1 MVLGGGGHS
10 HLAVLDDWSRN
21 PPPGTELI
29 LITPVR
35 RMPYSGMLPG
45 WVEGLYERHELEIDL
60 APLAQA
66 AGARLLLD
74 QIGALDAHSK
84 LLSLTSGAA
93 VEYDFLSLA
102 TGGSPDLARF
112 AAVEGLVPVRPI
124 DVFLSDWEEMR
135 IQLAQGRV
143 SSIAVVGGGAA
154 GTELALAISAS
165 LDSISPRAR
174 VALVAGREGLLN
186 GHAPAVRRRVRSA
199 LGARN
204 IEVLEIDAEGGCN
217 GLTLSDGRHLRADK
231 VIVAT
236 GSSPPA
242 WLADSGLA
250 LGPAGGVAVGPDMRS
265 VSHADVFAAG
275 DVSERIDRE
284 LARSGVHAVKA
295 GPVLA
300 ANLRS
305 AILGNQLQRYD
316 PPQRNLY
323 LVATGRRRAIL
334 SWGKLAVQGRGV
346 WRLKDS
352 IDRRFVTRF
361 QNAATRPA
369 RQSRS
374 GGLFRRMF
382 SNQVMRTALKVA
394 LVVGTGLNAINQGDE
409 LLNGEPLSW
418 GRIVLNY
425 AVPFLVASYSGARA
439 REATRGGEPMA
450 RDDISRGPA
459 S

>member
-1 MVLGGGGHS
+1 MVLAGGGHS

-35 RMPYSGMLPG
+35 HMTYSGMLPG
-45 WVEGLYERHELEIDL
+45 YIEGLYERHELEIDL

-74 QIGALDAHSK
+74 EIGALDPHSK
-84 LLSLTSGAA
+84 LLSLTSGAT

-102 TGGSPDLARF
+102 TGGSRDLTRF
-112 AAVEGLVPVRPI
+112 AAIEGLVPVRPI
-124 DVFLSDWEEMR
+124 DRFLADWENMK
-135 IQLAQGRV
+135 IQLAQDRV
-143 SSIAVVGGGAA
+143 SRIAVVGGGAG

-165 LDSISPRAR
+165 LETLSSRAL
-174 VALVAGREGLLN
+174 VALVAGRDGLLN
-186 GHAPAVRRRVRSA
+186 GHALAVRERARTA
-199 LGARN
+199 LSARN
-204 IEVLEIDAEGGCN
+204 IDTLEANAEGSRN
-217 GLTLSDGRHLRADK
+217 GLSLSDGRHLQVDK

-236 GSSPPA
+236 GSTPPA

-265 VSHADVFAAG
+265 VSHSEVFAAG
-275 DVSERIDRE
+275 DVSERLDRK

-305 AILGNQLQRYD
+305 AILGNKLRPCN
-316 PPQRNLY
+316 PPKRNLY
-323 LVATGRRRAIL
+323 LLATGEQHALL
-334 SWGKLAVQGRGV
+334 SWGMLAVQGRWV
-346 WRLKDS
+346 WRLKDQ
-352 IDRRFVTRF
+352 IDRRFVSRF

-374 GGLFRRMF
+374 GGLFRTMF
-382 SNQVMRTALKVA
+382 SNPVMRTALKVA
-394 LVVGTGLNAINQGDE
+394 LVVGTALNAINQGDE

-418 GRIVLNY
+418 GRIVMNY

-439 REATRGGEPMA
+439 REAPPGSEPMS
-450 RDDISRGPA
+450 RDDSSRGPA